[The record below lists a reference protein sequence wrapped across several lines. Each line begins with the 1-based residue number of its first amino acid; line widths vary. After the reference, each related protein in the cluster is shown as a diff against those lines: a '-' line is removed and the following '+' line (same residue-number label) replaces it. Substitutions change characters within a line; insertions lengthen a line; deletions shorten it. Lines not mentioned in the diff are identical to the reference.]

1 MTQDERVQ
9 EMTGRSSK
17 GGSSRFNDSQ
27 RGSMLLIAL
36 AVLTLLIVQRASQ
49 AVPKRPAKHQAKNN

>member
-9 EMTGRSSK
+9 EMTGSSSK
-17 GGSSRFNDSQ
+17 DGSSRFNDSQ

-36 AVLTLLIVQRASQ
+36 AVLTLLSII
-49 AVPKRPAKHQAKNN
+49 AVLSLIHI

>member
-9 EMTGRSSK
+9 EITGRSSK

-36 AVLTLLIVQRASQ
+36 AVLTLLSII
-49 AVPKRPAKHQAKNN
+49 AVTFVVRLHLG